1 MKKTTKITLKEA
13 LTIAKTMSAGEFD
26 KLFESQIELLDTDN
40 LFNPNDGMYNII
52 FHGKEKNGIMLFIN
66 GEYTI

>member
-13 LTIAKTMSAGEFD
+13 LTIAQTMSAGEFD
-26 KLFESQIELLDTDN
+26 KLYESQIELLDTDN

-66 GEYTI
+66 GEYTV